1 VHFVNFAFL
10 AALVVAS
17 VMIPLSVP
25 AGVVCN
31 IEFIS
36 FTAFVVAGVMVPLV
50 IPAWVIPNSEFIF
63 FTALVVAHA
72 TIPLAVPAGMVFN
85 IKFVSFT
92 AFVVASVVV
101 PFFVPMCV
109 WVAFLACA
117 VTSTLNSSRMRSDA
131 IVGASKNTFAVF
143 TVEHLV
149 FTAISLSQWAF
160 VAVLLK

>member
-1 VHFVNFAFL
+1 MHFVNFAFL

-36 FTAFVVAGVMVPLV
+36 FTAFVVA
-50 IPAWVIPNSEFIF
+50 
-63 FTALVVAHA
+63 
-72 TIPLAVPAGMVFN
+72 
-85 IKFVSFT
+85 
-92 AFVVASVVV
+92 SVVI

-131 IVGASKNTFAVF
+131 TVGASKNTFAVF